1 MQGATA
7 MPRSRVRRMAV
18 SDWLLP
24 LALGALALLFVT
36 PFVLMVAS
44 AFKTQA
50 EVLRTP
56 PTFLPLDPTL
66 NGFVTVLRDAP
77 YGSWYRNSMVVASAV
92 TAAVLLTSSL
102 AGYIFAKFEFPAKRP
117 LFLLVLSTMMIP
129 FPVLLIPTYLI
140 IDRLELLNSLWALI
154 IPGMVSAFGIFLMRQ
169 FIAGI
174 PNDLIEAARIDGASE
189 WAIYARIIVPLVRP
203 ALAALGVFSFLA
215 SWNDYL
221 WPLVAI
227 NDIEKS
233 TVPLALAFFNNAQLA
248 ALRHHHGGGHAGRS
262 SRPRRVPD
270 LPAADRESPGAGRD
284 EVEIE
289 RGLQTCPGS
298 RSLAPAAPSSRGTCC
313 RISLPFQTCTARR
326 LP

>member
-1 MQGATA
+1 VQGSPPLPTA
-7 MPRSRVRRMAV
+7 RKGRVAV

-24 LALGALALLFVT
+24 LALGALALLFVS
-36 PFVLMVAS
+36 PFALMIVS
-44 AFKTQA
+44 AFKSQA

-56 PTFLPLDPTL
+56 PTFLPLEPTL
-66 NGFVTVLRDAP
+66 NGFVTILRDAP
-77 YGSWYRNSMVVASAV
+77 YGLWYRNSMVVASAV

-102 AGYIFAKFEFPAKRP
+102 AGYVFAKFNFPGKRP

-140 IDRLELLNSLWALI
+140 VDRLELLNSLWALI

-189 WAIYARIIVPLVRP
+189 WAIWARIIVPLVRP

-227 NDIEKS
+227 NEIERS
-233 TVPLALAFFNNAQLA
+233 TVPLALAYFNTANSQRYDIIMAAATLA
-248 ALRHHHGGGHAGRS
+248 FVPVLIVFVVFQRQIVKALVLAGMK
-262 SRPRRVPD
+262 
-270 LPAADRESPGAGRD
+270 
-284 EVEIE
+284 
-289 RGLQTCPGS
+289 
-298 RSLAPAAPSSRGTCC
+298 
-313 RISLPFQTCTARR
+313 
-326 LP
+326 

>member
-1 MQGATA
+1 MQGSPAI
-7 MPRSRVRRMAV
+7 PSSSRRRIAA

-24 LALGALALLFVT
+24 LVLGVLALVFLA
-36 PFVLMVAS
+36 PFALMIVS

-56 PTFLPLDPTL
+56 PTFLPLEPTL
-66 NGFVTVLRDAP
+66 NAFVTVLRDAP
-77 YGSWYRNSMVVASAV
+77 YGLWYRNSMVVACAV
-92 TAAVLLTSSL
+92 TAAVLVTSSL
-102 AGYIFAKFEFPAKRP
+102 AGYVFAKFEFPGKRA

-140 IDRLELLNSLWALI
+140 VDRLELLNTLWALI

-189 WAIYARIIVPLVRP
+189 WSIWARIIVPLVRP

-227 NDIEKS
+227 NETERS
-233 TVPLALAFFNNAQLA
+233 TVPLALAFFNTAHAQRYDVIMAAATLA
-248 ALRHHHGGGHAGRS
+248 VVPVLVVFLIFQRQIVKALVLAGMK
-262 SRPRRVPD
+262 
-270 LPAADRESPGAGRD
+270 
-284 EVEIE
+284 
-289 RGLQTCPGS
+289 
-298 RSLAPAAPSSRGTCC
+298 
-313 RISLPFQTCTARR
+313 
-326 LP
+326 

>member
-1 MQGATA
+1 MQAHSSTPL
-7 MPRSRVRRMAV
+7 PRSRQGRVVAG
-18 SDWLLP
+18 DWLLP
-24 LALGALALLFVT
+24 LALGALALLFVS
-36 PFVLMVAS
+36 PFALMIVS

-56 PTFLPLDPTL
+56 PTFLPLEPTL
-66 NGFVTVLRDAP
+66 NGFITVLRDAP
-77 YGSWYRNSMVVASAV
+77 YGLWYRNSMVVASAV

-102 AGYIFAKFEFPAKRP
+102 AGYVFAKFEFPGKRP

-140 IDRLELLNSLWALI
+140 VDRLELLNSLWALI

-189 WAIYARIIVPLVRP
+189 WAIWARIIVPLVRP

-227 NDIEKS
+227 NEIERS
-233 TVPLALAFFNNAQLA
+233 TVPLALAFFNTANSQRYDIIMAAATLA
-248 ALRHHHGGGHAGRS
+248 VVPVLVVFLIFQRQIVKALVLAGMK
-262 SRPRRVPD
+262 
-270 LPAADRESPGAGRD
+270 
-284 EVEIE
+284 
-289 RGLQTCPGS
+289 
-298 RSLAPAAPSSRGTCC
+298 
-313 RISLPFQTCTARR
+313 
-326 LP
+326 

>member
-1 MQGATA
+1 VQGSTTLPAS
-7 MPRSRVRRMAV
+7 RRVRFSA
-18 SDWLLP
+18 SAILLP
-24 LALGALALLFVT
+24 LALGLLALLFVS
-36 PFVLMVAS
+36 PFALMIVS
-44 AFKTQA
+44 AFKSQA

-56 PTFLPLDPTL
+56 PTFLPLEPTL

-77 YGSWYRNSMVVASAV
+77 YGLWYRNSMVVASAV

-102 AGYIFAKFEFPAKRP
+102 AGYVFAKFEFPAKRP

-140 IDRLELLNSLWALI
+140 VDRLELLNTLWALI

-189 WAIYARIIVPLVRP
+189 WAIWARIIVPLVRP

-227 NDIEKS
+227 NEIERS
-233 TVPLALAFFNNAQLA
+233 TVPLALAFFNTANSQRYDIIMAAATLA
-248 ALRHHHGGGHAGRS
+248 VVPVLVVFVIFQRQIVKALVLAGMK
-262 SRPRRVPD
+262 
-270 LPAADRESPGAGRD
+270 
-284 EVEIE
+284 
-289 RGLQTCPGS
+289 
-298 RSLAPAAPSSRGTCC
+298 
-313 RISLPFQTCTARR
+313 
-326 LP
+326 

>member
-1 MQGATA
+1 
-7 MPRSRVRRMAV
+7 MAV
-18 SDWLLP
+18 GNWLLP
-24 LALGALALLFVT
+24 LALGALALLFVS

-77 YGSWYRNSMVVASAV
+77 YGSWYCNSMVVASAV

-169 FIAGI
+169 FISSL
-174 PNDLIEAARIDGASE
+174 PSELEDAARVDGASE
-189 WAIYARIIVPLVRP
+189 WQVFWRVVMPLSRP
-203 ALAALGVFSFLA
+203 AVATVAIFSFVGA
-215 SWNDYL
+215 WNAFL
-221 WPLVAI
+221 WPLIVLSRRELLTLPVGVATLQQEFTQNI
-227 NDIEKS
+227 GMVMAGAAVGA
-233 TVPLALAFFNNAQLA
+233 VPMIVLFLVFQRYFLEGV
-248 ALRHHHGGGHAGRS
+248 RVGGLKG
-262 SRPRRVPD
+262 
-270 LPAADRESPGAGRD
+270 
-284 EVEIE
+284 
-289 RGLQTCPGS
+289 
-298 RSLAPAAPSSRGTCC
+298 
-313 RISLPFQTCTARR
+313 
-326 LP
+326 

>member
-1 MQGATA
+1 MTRIPPSAVTSPA
-7 MPRSRVRRMAV
+7 APRRRLTGQ
-18 SDWLLP
+18 DWLLP
-24 LALGALALLFVT
+24 LALGVLALLFVS
-36 PFVLMVAS
+36 PFALMIVS
-44 AFKTQA
+44 AFKSQA

-56 PTFLPLDPTL
+56 PTFLPLEPTL
-66 NGFVTVLRDAP
+66 NGFVTILRDAP
-77 YGSWYRNSMVVASAV
+77 YGLWYRNSIVVASAV

-102 AGYIFAKFEFPAKRP
+102 AGYVFAKFEFPAKRP

-140 IDRLELLNSLWALI
+140 VDRLELLNTLWALI

-189 WAIYARIIVPLVRP
+189 WAIWARIIVPLVRP

-227 NDIEKS
+227 NEMERS
-233 TVPLALAFFNNAQLA
+233 TVPLALAFFNTANSQRYDIIMAAATLA
-248 ALRHHHGGGHAGRS
+248 VVPVLVVFLIFQRQIVKALVLAGMK
-262 SRPRRVPD
+262 
-270 LPAADRESPGAGRD
+270 
-284 EVEIE
+284 
-289 RGLQTCPGS
+289 
-298 RSLAPAAPSSRGTCC
+298 
-313 RISLPFQTCTARR
+313 
-326 LP
+326 

>member
-1 MQGATA
+1 MQSSPPLPTT
-7 MPRSRVRRMAV
+7 RKSRVAV

-24 LALGALALLFVT
+24 LALGALALLFVS
-36 PFVLMVAS
+36 PFALMIVS
-44 AFKTQA
+44 AFKSQS

-56 PTFLPLDPTL
+56 PTFLPLEPTL
-66 NGFVTVLRDAP
+66 NGFVTILRDAP
-77 YGSWYRNSMVVASAV
+77 YGLWYRNSMVVAIAV

-102 AGYIFAKFEFPAKRP
+102 AGYVFAKFEFPGKRP

-140 IDRLELLNSLWALI
+140 VDRLELLNSLWALI

-189 WAIYARIIVPLVRP
+189 WAIWARIIVPLVRP

-227 NDIEKS
+227 NEIERS
-233 TVPLALAFFNNAQLA
+233 TVPLALAYFNTANSQRYDIIMAAATLA
-248 ALRHHHGGGHAGRS
+248 VVPVLIVFVVFQRQIVKALVLAGMK
-262 SRPRRVPD
+262 
-270 LPAADRESPGAGRD
+270 
-284 EVEIE
+284 
-289 RGLQTCPGS
+289 
-298 RSLAPAAPSSRGTCC
+298 
-313 RISLPFQTCTARR
+313 
-326 LP
+326 